1 MFFFFSKVDKKKK
14 TDKIRCT
21 IEKNYAANYMLIYVK
36 CLAISFVNAIYIYIY
51 IYIFICIYIYTKI
64 RKPKT
69 RCVRVNIKNI
79 I

>member
-1 MFFFFSKVDKKKK
+1 MTRKRKQIKLGVLLKKN
-14 TDKIRCT
+14 D
-21 IEKNYAANYMLIYVK
+21 AANYMLIYVK

-51 IYIFICIYIYTKI
+51 IYICIYIYTKI